1 MFAWANQFT
10 VRTKGECAL
19 KFRSI
24 QVKITLLAGLCLFLT
39 AGTIIFNSALTLRNQ
54 SMKTAENRA
63 LAAAQKY
70 SGEILSSLE
79 DAHSFTHGMASILG
93 ATKNRVM
100 PIQLDRVEA
109 QAMLREAFLQNPQFF
124 GGGTAWEPNAFD
136 GSDAQYAGDGTYDA
150 SGRMISYWYQDGT
163 NGVTYDVLVDYD
175 NEKVGD
181 WYFLPKKLRHETLS
195 EPYSYPV
202 GGVDVLMATVAS
214 PIMVDGTFYGVT
226 TADFTLEFLQK
237 LTDDNKVF
245 NGDGKTAIITHSGT
259 VAGMTGSPEASGKP
273 WAEVDATGSA
283 YYARLVK
290 GETVLDWSQ
299 RGLEVF
305 VPLNLANTGTPW
317 WVHVMVP
324 RKVVLAEVTAVMWR
338 QIGIGSLCI
347 IIALVLLW
355 WIAGGLARPIR
366 QAAQM
371 ARGIACGDLSQRLTL
386 AQEDEVG
393 MLAAALN
400 DMVMS
405 LQQKADLTEAISQ
418 GNLSLSVTLLSDKDQ
433 LGKAL
438 QRMTEN
444 LNTTLSQVQATGE
457 QILTGATQIS
467 DASQS
472 LSQGATQSAAS
483 MEEISASMTQLT
495 SQTRNNADHA
505 EQARS
510 LSLGSQQGAEQGHK
524 LMGEMV
530 MAMAEIEDSGKNI
543 SKIIK
548 VIDDIAFQTNL
559 LALNAAVEAARAGQH
574 GKGFA
579 VVAEEVR
586 NLAARSA
593 KAAHETSDLIE
604 NSVVKTH
611 NGTEIARKTAEAL
624 TQIVAATTTV
634 SDLVA
639 EISVASKEQAH
650 GIQEINQG
658 LGQIEAVTQQNTAN
672 AEETAA
678 STEELSGQVAQLN
691 HMLDNFKLKGRMAGG
706 GSKSVASASR
716 LGLPQF

>member
-1 MFAWANQFT
+1 M
-10 VRTKGECAL
+10 KI
-19 KFRSI
+19 RSI
-24 QVKITLLAGLCLFLT
+24 QMKITLFAGLCLFLT
-39 AGTIIFNSALTLRNQ
+39 AGAIIFSSAVTLRNQ
-54 SMKTAENRA
+54 SMRAAENNA
-63 LAAAQKY
+63 LAVAQKY
-70 SGEILSSLE
+70 SGAILSTLE
-79 DAHSFTHGMASILG
+79 DAHSFTHGLASILG

-100 PIQLDRVEA
+100 PIQLERVEA

-136 GSDAQYAGDGTYDA
+136 GKDAVYAADGTYDA
-150 SGRMISYWYQDGT
+150 SGRMISYWYQDGA
-163 NGVTYDVLVDYD
+163 NGVNYDILVDYD
-175 NEKVGD
+175 NESVGD

-202 GGVDVLMATVAS
+202 NGVDVLMATVAS

-237 LTDDNKVF
+237 LADDNKVF
-245 NGDGKTAIITHSGT
+245 NGAGKTAIITNGGT
-259 VAGMTGSPEASGKP
+259 VAGMTGSPEAGGKP
-273 WAEVDATGSA
+273 WAEIDAIGAS
-283 YYARLVK
+283 YYTRLGK
-290 GETVLDWSQ
+290 GKTVLDWSK

-305 VPLNLANTGTPW
+305 VPLNLGKTGTPW
-317 WVHVMVP
+317 WVHIMVP
-324 RKVVLAEVTAVMWR
+324 RQVALAEVAAVMLR
-338 QIGIGSLCI
+338 QIGIGVVCI
-347 IIALVLLW
+347 ILALVLLLM
-355 WIAGGLARPIR
+355 IARGLARPIR
-366 QAAQM
+366 QGAQM
-371 ARGIACGDLSQRLTL
+371 ARDIARGDLSQRLIL
-386 AQEDEVG
+386 KQEDEVG

-400 DMVMS
+400 DMAVS
-405 LQQKADLTEAISQ
+405 LQQKADLTEEISR
-418 GNLSLSVTLLSDKDQ
+418 GNLNLEVPLASDKDQ
-433 LGKAL
+433 LGRAL

-444 LNTTLSQVQATGE
+444 LNVLLSQVRATGE
-457 QILTGATQIS
+457 EILNGATQIS

-495 SQTRNNADHA
+495 SQTKNNANHA
-505 EQARS
+505 EQARG
-510 LSLGSQQGAEQGHK
+510 LSLRSKQGAEQGNQ
-524 LMGEMV
+524 LMLEMV
-530 MAMAEIEDSGKNI
+530 NAMAEIEHSGTNI

-604 NSVVKTH
+604 NSVLKTH
-611 NGTEIARKTAEAL
+611 NGTELARKTAGAL
-624 TQIVAATTTV
+624 NEIVAATTTV

-639 EISVASKEQAH
+639 EISEASKEQSS
-650 GIQEINQG
+650 GIHEINQG

-678 STEELSGQVAQLN
+678 STEELSAQVAQLN
-691 HMLDNFKLKGRMAGG
+691 HMLEKFKLKG
-706 GSKSVASASR
+706 SAARSLSDYTGR
-716 LGLPQF
+716 SENLDV